1 MGHRITLLLGGN
13 KGDMNTT
20 LQRAI
25 ELLSERVGEVVATS
39 SIYRSEAWGFSCD
52 AEFYN
57 QAVVLTTSLEPER
70 LLDVTQ
76 SIEAELGRDRSRE
89 MDEKMLTKERY
100 CSRTMDIDIMF
111 YDDEVISTERLTIP
125 HPLMQQ
131 REFALEPMCELEPA
145 RVHPTLGL
153 SLKEIYEN
161 LKR

>member
-1 MGHRITLLLGGN
+1 MEHRTTLLLGGN
-13 KGDMNTT
+13 QGDMTAT

-25 ELLSERVGEVVATS
+25 ELLEERVGEVVATS
-39 SIYRSEAWGFSCD
+39 RIYRSEAWGFACE

-57 QAVVLTTSLEPER
+57 QAVVCSTQLEPEP
-70 LLDVTQ
+70 LLDATQ
-76 SIEAELGRDRSRE
+76 SIETELGRNRE
-89 MDEKMLTKERY
+89 RELRLKSLSGERY

-111 YDDEVISTERLTIP
+111 YDDEVISTPRLSVP

-131 REFALEPMCELEPA
+131 REFALGPMCEIEPQ

-153 SLKEIYEN
+153 SLKDIYEN

>member
-1 MGHRITLLLGGN
+1 MHRVTLLLGGN
-13 KGDMNTT
+13 RGDMPSA
-20 LQRAI
+20 LHRAV
-25 ELLSERVGEVVATS
+25 ELLGERVGKVVAS
-39 SIYRSEAWGFSCD
+39 SQIYRSEAWGFH
-52 AEFYN
+52 AEEPFSN
-57 QAVVLTTSLEPER
+57 QAVIVETTLEPTA
-70 LLDVTQ
+70 LLDATQ
-76 SIEAELGRDRSRE
+76 SIEAELGRDREKEFRE
-89 MDEKMLTKERY
+89 KSSTGERY